1 MSMVREARPQLIIVG
16 KREAILDG
24 QTISYIIKRSPRAKY
39 ARLEVRPQA
48 GLAVVI
54 PRSYRLTQIPILLNE
69 KRRWI
74 LAKLAKC
81 DHLRLLPSETEI
93 ESGDTIPYL
102 GRDLRVVKRKNEEEA
117 DSIRVEENRLV
128 VSLKSTKTR
137 LNLVLEEWYRR
148 EAEKLIRKRGNDLC
162 PRLGVTYSRLSVRGA
177 KTRWGSCSQKGNLN
191 FNWKLLMVPEPVI
204 DYVIIHELAHLK
216 EMNHAKQFW
225 DLVAQHCPQWRKHR
239 KWLKDHETELSIKLP
254 G

>member
-1 MSMVREARPQLIIVG
+1 MVREARPRLTTVG
-16 KREAILDG
+16 KHETILDG
-24 QTISYIIKRSPRAKY
+24 QTISYITRRSPRAKY
-39 ARLEVRPQA
+39 ARLEVRPQT

-54 PRSYRLTQIPILLNE
+54 PKSYRLTQIPSLLNE

-81 DHLRLLPSETEI
+81 GHLRLLSAETEI

-102 GRDLRVVKRKNEEEA
+102 GRDLRVVKRKNEGEV
-117 DSIRVEENRLV
+117 DSIRVKGDRLV
-128 VSLKSTKTR
+128 VSLKSTKAR

-148 EAEKLIRKRGNDLC
+148 EAEKLIRKRVNDLR
-162 PRLGVTYSRLSVRGA
+162 PRLGVTNGRLSVRGA

-191 FNWKLLMVPEPVI
+191 FNWKLLMAPEPVI

-216 EMNHAKQFW
+216 EMNHTKKFW
-225 DLVAQHCPQWRKHR
+225 NLVAQHCPQWRKHR
-239 KWLKDHETELSIKLP
+239 KWLRDHEAELSTKLP